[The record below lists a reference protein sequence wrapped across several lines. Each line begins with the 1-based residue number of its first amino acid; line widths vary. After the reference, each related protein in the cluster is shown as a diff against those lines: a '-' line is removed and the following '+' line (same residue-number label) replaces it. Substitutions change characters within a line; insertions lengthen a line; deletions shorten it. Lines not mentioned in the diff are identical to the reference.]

1 MNIGKGVPVPECP
14 IKTLM
19 ERPGSAL
26 KGQSDKEKYEKAKN
40 LTNNIDNI
48 RATFTKTF
56 TSKDVT
62 KKQIDVTT
70 YLIDKL
76 AVRTGNEKDH
86 EECVAS
92 QRNDR
97 ARDKCQKEKWKTV
110 NGEDLLR
117 AMSTLDFENYLESLK
132 AVPCEIKFMKHNVDA
147 VSLQWCDA
155 FKQKQKAS
163 QQNIYFEKARGGD
176 VFLSEEEIRARSNE
190 TLENEDIQQ
199 LMRWL
204 FLACLHCPCRGCEAK

>member
-1 MNIGKGVPVPECP
+1 MKSVLPPNGMIGK
-14 IKTLM
+14 
-19 ERPGSAL
+19 
-26 KGQSDKEKYEKAKN
+26 DAKD
-40 LTNNIDNI
+40 T
-48 RATFTKTF
+48 
-56 TSKDVT
+56 V
-62 KKQIDVTT
+62 Q
-70 YLIDKL
+70 
-76 AVRTGNEKDH
+76 
-86 EECVAS
+86 ECVS
-92 QRNDR
+92 EYISFITREHVVSSLQLRL

-117 AMSTLDFENYLESLK
+117 AMSTLDFENYLEPLK

-176 VFLSEEEIRARSNE
+176 GFLSEEEIRATSNK